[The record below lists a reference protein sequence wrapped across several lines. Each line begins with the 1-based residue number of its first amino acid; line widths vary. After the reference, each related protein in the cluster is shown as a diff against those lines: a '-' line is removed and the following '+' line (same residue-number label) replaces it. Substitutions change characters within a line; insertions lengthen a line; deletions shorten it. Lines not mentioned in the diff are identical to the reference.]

1 MVWLFFSNAQLST
14 EDYRHINKQGNMAHS
29 KEHKKSLETDLKE
42 RHTGELLDKDVKTI
56 VLNMLS

>member
-1 MVWLFFSNAQLST
+1 
-14 EDYRHINKQGNMAHS
+14 MAHS

-42 RHTGELLDKDVKTI
+42 RQTMELLDKDVKTT